1 MMYKETAGESYYN
14 FDLHR
19 VQKKKLY
26 DYEK

>member
-1 MMYKETAGESYYN
+1 MYKETAGESSHN
-14 FDLHR
+14 PDLHR